1 MGATYYIAHWI
12 SAPRENV
19 TRLPTPPFPAKSAER
34 QSSVPETSSAVRARD
49 VGIGL
54 SGLSV
59 LTAKQS
65 TTTTTTR
72 IKPGRQALPCPA
84 LRRSSSSGLSYLSFF
99 SILVLTTIL
108 QPRNQGRKLGGV
120 FDLQPI
126 VLLIRLHVPFPRRP
140 SLLMISFSPSPF
152 AVLLPAHRSAP
163 AHSCPCHDSS
173 PRASMDTGTRGHGS
187 SPDLAISSAHRS
199 SLP

>member
-1 MGATYYIAHWI
+1 MITILWALIQSNSLTLTHRPPCPGYLFAGRFEFGWGLRTTSHTGFRHRVKT
-12 SAPRENV
+12 SRDC
-19 TRLPTPPFPAKSAER
+19 RLPPFPAKSAER

-108 QPRNQGRKLGGV
+108 QPRNQGRK
-120 FDLQPI
+120 
-126 VLLIRLHVPFPRRP
+126 IR
-140 SLLMISFSPSPF
+140 
-152 AVLLPAHRSAP
+152 RSV
-163 AHSCPCHDSS
+163 
-173 PRASMDTGTRGHGS
+173 
-187 SPDLAISSAHRS
+187 
-199 SLP
+199 